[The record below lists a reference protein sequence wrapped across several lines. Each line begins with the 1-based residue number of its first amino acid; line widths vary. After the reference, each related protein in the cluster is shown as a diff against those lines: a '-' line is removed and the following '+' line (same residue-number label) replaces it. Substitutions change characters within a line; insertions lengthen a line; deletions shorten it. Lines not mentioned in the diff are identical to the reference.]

1 MYSKLTFLTAFAL
14 AISPSLASDDGDL
27 GSFQVL
33 KVHPTISLDGFM
45 QPDMGTPFPLQ
56 SRTRF
61 SKGMAQSGIIFI
73 VPLGLGTSPAPGTL
87 IRSLGTLTRP

>member
-45 QPDMGTPFPLQ
+45 QPDTGTLFPLQ

-61 SKGMAQSGIIFI
+61 NKGTFPSGIIFL
-73 VPLGLGTSPAPGTL
+73 VPLGTSPAPGTL
-87 IRSLGTLTRP
+87 IRSLDTLTRP